1 MGTDPYALGRT
12 VSTALKKYGG
22 VVTAWT

>member
-1 MGTDPYALGRT
+1 MGTDPYTLGRT
-12 VSTALKKYGG
+12 VSTALKKYGS